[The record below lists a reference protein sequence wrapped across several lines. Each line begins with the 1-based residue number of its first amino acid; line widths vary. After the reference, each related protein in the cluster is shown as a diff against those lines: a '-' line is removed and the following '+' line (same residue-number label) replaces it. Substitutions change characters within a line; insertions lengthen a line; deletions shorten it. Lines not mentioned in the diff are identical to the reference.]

1 MLNITV
7 YMKAKRKKQPKK
19 QRKNPNKFIQYRTH
33 HEIHMGHGPDED
45 EDLGIVLGI
54 LGFVV
59 GIWWGIVHLVDM
71 FFNRLVWWQEPL
83 TIIPV
88 LLVVVPTAMIVE
100 VYGNNP
106 LYWWPLCWGTKV
118 GIPEREP
125 FRAYDEQLEMLLKEY
140 GPSRVYME
148 DYTTLKF
155 RTKKDAVMFSLKNL
169 S

>member
-1 MLNITV
+1 MLNIIV
-7 YMKAKRKKQPKK
+7 YMKAKRKKEPKK
-19 QRKNPNKFIQYRTH
+19 RRKNSNKFIQYRTH

-45 EDLGIVLGI
+45 LGIVLGI

-59 GIWWGIVHLVDM
+59 GVWWGIVHLVDM
-71 FFNRLVWWQEPL
+71 FFNKLVWWQEPL

-100 VYGNNP
+100 IYGKNP
-106 LYWWPLCWGTKV
+106 LHWWPLCWGTKV

-140 GPSRVYME
+140 GPTRVYVL